1 MAEISQQ
8 PKILPLTF
16 DSSEI
21 SSILEDKKEYKK
33 DKITISLLKG
43 GKKIKRYLFQNSDD
57 TLPFIGVVNGSLKRN
72 GYCVNKYENGDTYFG
87 HYKKD
92 LKDKNGL
99 YSYNPIVDGK
109 FRLSEYY
116 FGSYE
121 NDLKNGNGIYLWIK
135 ERESKKE
142 FANYKRASFSVFI
155 GNFKDDNLDKGVLFQ
170 RKIKKVG
177 EDLLFYYGSLN
188 SERLKHGENSFFYS
202 YELGILYFGKYKND
216 KFINGFIGKLDE
228 NDNIIDMAHYYKK
241 KSHPKETISSEDFKK
256 YSEIMNDF
264 LKIIKSRN
272 YFKEMYDIFS
282 EVNEFKEVYKSQ
294 IDTYN
299 KDKEKMNEVENT
311 LNKYNSITICEDIEN
326 LIKNKNLNNE
336 NTNE

>member
-1 MAEISQQ
+1 MAEIPQQ
-8 PKILPLTF
+8 PKILPLSF
-16 DSSEI
+16 DSSVI
-21 SSILEDKKEYKK
+21 SSLSEDKKEYKK
-33 DKITISLLKG
+33 DNITITLLKG
-43 GKKIKRYLFQNSDD
+43 GKKIKRYIFQNSDNV
-57 TLPFIGVVNGSLKRN
+57 LPFSGVVNGSLKRN
-72 GYCVNKYENGDTYFG
+72 GYCINKYENGDIYFG

-121 NDLKNGNGIYLWIK
+121 NDLKNGKGIYLWIK

-155 GNFKDDNLDKGVLFQ
+155 GDFKDDSLIKGVLFQ

-177 EDLLFYYGSLN
+177 EDLLFYYGGLN
-188 SERLKHGENSFFYS
+188 SEGLKHGENSFFYC

-241 KSHPKETISSEDFKK
+241 KSHPKETISSEEFKK
-256 YSEIMNDF
+256 YSEIMSDF
-264 LKIIKSRN
+264 LKVIKGRN
-272 YFKEMYDIFS
+272 YFKEMYDIFN
-282 EVNEFKEVYKSQ
+282 EVNEFRDLYKTQ
-294 IDTYN
+294 IDIYN

-311 LNKYNSITICEDIEN
+311 LNKYNLITICEDIEN
-326 LIKNKNLNNE
+326 NIKNKNLNNE
-336 NTNE
+336 NTKE